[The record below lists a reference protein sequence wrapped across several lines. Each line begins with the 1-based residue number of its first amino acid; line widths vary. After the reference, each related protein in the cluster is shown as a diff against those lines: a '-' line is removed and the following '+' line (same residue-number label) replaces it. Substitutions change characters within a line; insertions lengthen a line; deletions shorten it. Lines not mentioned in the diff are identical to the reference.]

1 MTKKKKIYFAS
12 DFHLGIPNNEESRK
26 RELKIISWLDSIK
39 HDAKEIYLVGDI
51 FDFWFEYKY
60 TIPKG
65 CIRFLGKIGE
75 LVDNG
80 VIVHFFTGNHDMWM
94 NGYFEE
100 EMNIKVFD
108 SPQKFIMNNKS
119 FLIGHGDGLGPGD
132 KGFKRMK
139 KVFTN
144 PISKF
149 LFKWIHPDIGVRFAQ
164 YLSTKNKL
172 ISGSEDIKFKGDENE
187 WLFQYCKKVL
197 NRENFNFF
205 VFGHRHLPL
214 QININDQSQY
224 INLGDWISYFS
235 YAIFD
240 GDKVD
245 LKYFKKE
252 STS

>member
-26 RELKIISWLDSIK
+26 RELKITSWLDSIK

-94 NGYFEE
+94 FNYLKDEFNITIHREPMLKEING
-100 EMNIKVFD
+100 KT
-108 SPQKFIMNNKS
+108 

-132 KGFKRMK
+132 KKYKFVKRFFSNKICQWLFARLHSNFSFSITHYWSK
-139 KVFTN
+139 K
-144 PISKF
+144 SREKEMLGELSF
-149 LFKWIHPDIGVRFAQ
+149 LG
-164 YLSTKNKL
+164 
-172 ISGSEDIKFKGDENE
+172 EDKE
-187 WLFQYCKKVL
+187 WLIIYAKEKL
-197 NRENFNFF
+197 KENNIDYFI
-205 VFGHRHLPL
+205 FGHRHLPIEFKL
-214 QININDQSQY
+214 NSSSVY
-224 INLGDWISYFS
+224 INLGDWIHHNT
-235 YAIFD
+235 YAILEDEEVKLEQFNI
-240 GDKVD
+240 
-245 LKYFKKE
+245 
-252 STS
+252 